1 MYRIKLGYDSLLI
14 QYKNK
19 DFSDGKIK
27 KLYALPG
34 FETGDYVHQGIKAV
48 QEYHSDVIFLKSK
61 NDIEKEYNITFPLNL
76 DNNQKIFNKK
86 FLHNSLNRN
95 STDIN
100 MLKKMDQVEI
110 IEDTVDN
117 FLHNN
122 EQFIYP
128 YAVINEQFF
137 LEDIPLPPSKV
148 IKAVKQGKAKIV
160 FFYGAEGHT
169 YNLKKLE
176 KLIEFTRKVDVK
188 VHYYH
193 SNLKLGESYKEW
205 IKLFP
210 NETTRNLII
219 KRYSAFEIDPW
230 FIRFDK
236 TSQRDVSRLQQDYYK
251 HLQEH
256 EITKKIINTKNQKK
270 FLVFNRR
277 PRLFRSLIHAAI
289 KSDPQLDSNSFTGIE
304 KNDGIEGTIN
314 LASAN
319 SNKIYKSQE
328 ILKYIKD
335 NKARYR
341 DIGYK
346 LDVDLSENQAFS
358 FPLSF
363 YYNTLISVVTETE
376 TEPDCVFFT
385 EKIFKPILGLHPFI
399 VVTSPYFLQTLQD
412 EGYKTFND
420 FWDESYDTITD
431 PFERFTAV
439 LKLITELNSKTVEEL
454 TEMYFKMLPIMKHNY
469 NNFCNN
475 GRHTFFLKDLEK
487 YTPYSPLI

>member
-14 QYKNK
+14 QYRNDNK
-19 DFSDGKIK
+19 YHNVIQKVFT
-27 KLYALPG
+27 LPG
-34 FETGDYVHQGIKAV
+34 YDQGDYVHEWEKQSGND
-48 QEYHSDVIFLKSK
+48 YIFTKSK
-61 NDIEKEYNITFPLNL
+61 NQIEKEFNIKFPLYL
-76 DNNQKIFNKK
+76 EENQTTFENTYLENTCM
-86 FLHNSLNRN
+86 FGC
-95 STDIN
+95 TDISLLRRMN
-100 MLKKMDQVEI
+100 QVDL

-117 FLHNN
+117 FLSRN
-122 EQFIYP
+122 ENFIYP
-128 YAVINEQFF
+128 YSVINETFF
-137 LEDIPLPPSKV
+137 EVDIPLPPKKV
-148 IKAVKQGKAKIV
+148 IEAAKQGKATIV

-169 YNLKKLE
+169 YSLEKLE
-176 KLIEFTRKVDVK
+176 KLIEFTKKVNVR

-205 IKLFP
+205 LKLFP
-210 NETTRNLII
+210 NETTPNLII
-219 KRYSAFEIDPW
+219 KRHSAFEIDPW

-236 TSQRDVSRLQQDYYK
+236 TEQRDVGNLLQDYSK

-256 EITKKIINTKNQKK
+256 ELTKKIINTKNQKK

-289 KSDPQLDSNSFTGIE
+289 KSDPELDSNSFTGIE
-304 KNDGIEGTIN
+304 SNDGIEDIISLIHTH
-314 LASAN
+314 
-319 SNKIYKSQE
+319 SNEIYKSKE
-328 ILKYIKD
+328 ILTYIKD
-335 NKARYR
+335 NKAQYR

-376 TEPDCVFFT
+376 TQGDCVFFT

-420 FWDESYDTITD
+420 FWDESYDTITN

-454 TEMYFKMLPIMKHNY
+454 TEMYFKMLPIMMHNY

-475 GRHTFFLKDLEK
+475 GRHTLYLNDLEK
-487 YTPYSPLI
+487 YSAKPPLI